1 MNNEIIVAF
10 IDSVDGKITVYG
22 NEYSFIFAKSGNH
35 SVSTQIKP
43 DEAGF
48 VWARKPDGS
57 SIGIHAGQIIDVKD
71 VRRLNTWCYIDFK
84 CCVEDSTSCCADGM
98 SLVNGSLKS
107 IFSCHAIE
115 PDFDSPFNGGIIYKY
130 NNDSIEYNTDI
141 GEKVRWIIGSRVV
154 ERTSVM
160 EGNALENKDVIMNLE
175 FENKVDICKLQDYY
189 RIAEQLLSFLTF
201 QREIAFEKIEILKH
215 NGYGLNTIGEV
226 HIKKNDVQIRDFM
239 EVINIGYLDEV
250 IFSNMV
256 KVLAKNDLKIKGLPL
271 EILPNDKTDK
281 LRISVGRIRAI
292 CSALEMELDARKVGG
307 EKSEELEKLVK
318 EVKEIIKSHRTNL
331 HTLSD
336 KTYDSIC
343 ASLAHWNNP
352 LAERI
357 NRVWGEHIEVIRPF
371 LNGYG
376 IDIFEDD
383 INYFVKSRN
392 NITHN
397 GLTSLDN
404 RMVNTAFALMALT
417 YACALERMKM
427 DCENIKDVMGK
438 KLFM

>member
-1 MNNEIIVAF
+1 
-10 IDSVDGKITVYG
+10 
-22 NEYSFIFAKSGNH
+22 
-35 SVSTQIKP
+35 
-43 DEAGF
+43 
-48 VWARKPDGS
+48 
-57 SIGIHAGQIIDVKD
+57 
-71 VRRLNTWCYIDFK
+71 
-84 CCVEDSTSCCADGM
+84 M

-115 PDFDSPFNGGIIYKY
+115 PDFDSPFNGGITYKY

-175 FENKVDICKLQDYY
+175 FENKVDICKLQHYY

-256 KVLAKNDLKIKGLPL
+256 KALAKNDLKTKGLPL

-281 LRISVGRIRAI
+281 FRISVGRIRAI

-371 LNGYG
+371 LNRYG